1 MITDSCCLLFLVCSL
16 KDALERQ
23 RVAQAQRNRF
33 AKDQTGTGKL
43 DALVDREVEV
53 ILSLIDAEHSL
64 EQLMEDRAVI
74 NAHCNEIKEQQQV
87 QPSEEQAKLLA
98 SLEEDLEMRNAQIAD
113 LQQKMCSNDLDSR
126 MRALAE
132 NVQSIGESRVIN
144 KQLLKTL
151 IQQRREQAHG
161 VMEQKMQHDDQRSQ
175 LNEVLQQREQL
186 AREMQQ
192 TKCKYEEMMVKQQR
206 AYEEKVALLLRGKN
220 DKSFEE
226 LDQTRTLAGASELAS
241 KKQSKKYLSTL
252 SPDTEDDIVDHIS
265 SAGSDIEDTS
275 GIDPDW
281 KPKIRII
288 RRVRCIP
295 KTRKATFGMLKILYP
310 CRLLSPL

>member
-1 MITDSCCLLFLVCSL
+1 MSRFSL

-33 AKDQTGTGKL
+33 AKDQNGTAKL

-74 NAHCNEIKEQQQV
+74 NAHCNEIKEQQQA

-161 VMEQKMQHDDQRSQ
+161 VMEHKMQQDDQRSQ
-175 LNEVLQQREQL
+175 LNEILQQREQL
-186 AREMQQ
+186 VREIQQ
-192 TKCKYEEMMVKQQR
+192 TKSKYEEMMVKQQR

-220 DKSFEE
+220 DQSFEE
-226 LDQTRTLAGASELAS
+226 LNQTRTLARASEIAS
-241 KKQSKKYLSTL
+241 KKLSKKPLPVL
-252 SPDTEDDIVDHIS
+252 SPDMEDDFIMSVS
-265 SAGSDIEDTS
+265 SAGSDGEDTS
-275 GIDPDW
+275 GVDPDW
-281 KPKIRII
+281 QPKIRKI
-288 RRVRCIP
+288 RKVRCIQKP
-295 KTRKATFGMLKILYP
+295 SACRILP
-310 CRLLSPL
+310 IPLQVLISFFIKKSCPI

>member
-1 MITDSCCLLFLVCSL
+1 MLFTLSRFSL

-33 AKDQTGTGKL
+33 AKDQGGTAKL
-43 DALVDREVEV
+43 DALVDHEVEV

-64 EQLMEDRAVI
+64 EQLMEDRAMI
-74 NAHCNEIKEQQQV
+74 NVHCNEIKEQQKA
-87 QPSEEQAKLLA
+87 QPSEDQAKLLA

-132 NVQSIGESRVIN
+132 NVQSIGELRVIN

-161 VMEQKMQHDDQRSQ
+161 VMEQKMQQDDQLSQ
-175 LNEVLQQREQL
+175 LHEVLQQREQL
-186 AREMQQ
+186 IQNMQQ
-192 TKCKYEEMMVKQQR
+192 TKCKYEEIMVNQQR
-206 AYEEKVALLLRGKN
+206 AHEEKIALLLRGKN

-226 LDQTRTLAGASELAS
+226 LGQTRTLAGASELPS
-241 KKQSKKYLSTL
+241 KEQSKKYLSTL
-252 SPDTEDDIVDHIS
+252 FPEDIVENFS
-265 SAGSDIEDTS
+265 SAGSESEDTS

-281 KPKIRII
+281 IPKIII

-295 KTRKATFGMLKILYP
+295 KTCMTKILYL
-310 CRLLSPL
+310 CRLLSPLKC